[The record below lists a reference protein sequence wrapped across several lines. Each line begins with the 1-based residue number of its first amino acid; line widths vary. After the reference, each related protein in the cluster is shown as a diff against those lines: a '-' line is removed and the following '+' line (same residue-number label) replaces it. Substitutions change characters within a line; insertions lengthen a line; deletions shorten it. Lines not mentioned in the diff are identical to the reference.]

1 MNIMTLLETIKLLE
15 HIATNQPNV
24 NGIVETGDIY
34 DLSKDE
40 YQQKYSAFCVTQ
52 NTHNVGEEFT
62 TYSFTLFYVDRLTL
76 DKSNKLEIQST
87 AVQFFANFI
96 RTVMQD
102 YSNLDWT
109 NGDVTTFT
117 EKFSAECAGAYMTCS
132 ITTTNKSLCKLY
144 IEEMKKKGEYSP
156 KAYSKDYFVWMQHT
170 II

>member
-1 MNIMTLLETIKLLE
+1 MTLLETINLLNW
-15 HIATNQPNV
+15 IAKNQPNV
-24 NGIVETGDIY
+24 NGIVESGDIF
-34 DLSKDE
+34 DLNKDE

-87 AVQFFANFI
+87 AVQFFGNLI
-96 RTVMQD
+96 KTIMQKFD
-102 YSNLDWT
+102 NLNWT

-132 ITTTNKSLCKLY
+132 ITTPNNSLCAQIKLELGEFAPEPYSDDWFKYVERY
-144 IEEMKKKGEYSP
+144 I
-156 KAYSKDYFVWMQHT
+156 
-170 II
+170 

>member
-1 MNIMTLLETIKLLE
+1 MTLIEVIQLLNW
-15 HIATNQPNV
+15 IASNQPNV

-34 DLSKDE
+34 DLNKDE

-87 AVQFFANFI
+87 AVEFFGNLI
-96 RTVMQD
+96 KTIMQKFEFL
-102 YSNLDWT
+102 NWT

-132 ITTTNKSLCKLY
+132 ITTPNNSLCAMVKLDLGEFAPKPYSDDWFKYVEKY
-144 IEEMKKKGEYSP
+144 I
-156 KAYSKDYFVWMQHT
+156 
-170 II
+170 

>member
-1 MNIMTLLETIKLLE
+1 MTLLETINLLNW
-15 HIATNQPNV
+15 IAKNQPNV
-24 NGIVETGDIY
+24 NGIVESGDIF
-34 DLSKDE
+34 DLNKDE

-87 AVQFFANFI
+87 AVQFFGNLI
-96 RTVMQD
+96 KTIMQKFD
-102 YSNLDWT
+102 RLNWT

-132 ITTTNKSLCKLY
+132 ITTPNNSLCAQIKLELGEFAPEEFSDDWFKWVERY
-144 IEEMKKKGEYSP
+144 I
-156 KAYSKDYFVWMQHT
+156 
-170 II
+170 